1 MERQEGKKIE
11 KKKTNGTWRKREVES
26 ERVRTNVSVASRQWL
41 PIHPIQTRANC
52 VHPIFPFSPILLYYL
67 LLPLCDPDQ
76 LHRSFFGCF
85 FATTISLGP
94 SRTEPFFLQRS
105 RFFAKQSKKRTSESR
120 ERKKEKN
127 PSLQSNYSLAQYE
140 EYQASM
146 IASKERLKYYKW

>member
-1 MERQEGKKIE
+1 MCPWLVA
-11 KKKTNGTWRKREVES
+11 NGFRYIPFKQGQTAFILFFPSVQS
-26 ERVRTNVSVASRQWL
+26 FFTICYSLSVIRTNFIA
-41 PIHPIQTRANC
+41 
-52 VHPIFPFSPILLYYL
+52 
-67 LLPLCDPDQ
+67 
-76 LHRSFFGCF
+76 RSFFGCF

-146 IASKERLKYYKW
+146 IASKERQKYYKW